1 MNRFKDQ
8 PEIIQNLVLKLE
20 ELMSS
25 REKLPAI
32 ILAGKTGVGKTT
44 TANNIAEYFNCEK
57 YEITLEQAI
66 KTTWIK
72 SSERFVRS
80 CVSIE
85 HIEKDVKRKVLIINE
100 CDLMKNG
107 GELIRELLD
116 EAKRLGVIVIMTTN
130 HVKKM
135 ADSIKSRCYV
145 VEYPDTAIDLR
156 VAKTNA
162 LFDM

>member
-32 ILAGKTGVGKTT
+32 MLVGKTGVGKTT
-44 TANNIAEYFNCEK
+44 TANNIAEYFNCEVLNK
-57 YEITLEQAI
+57 TLTRST
-66 KTTWIK
+66 KTAWVK
-72 SSERFVRS
+72 DSESFVHS

-85 HIEKDVKRKVLIINE
+85 NIEKDVKRKILIINE
-100 CDLMKNG
+100 CDLMPNG

-156 VAKTNA
+156 VAKTNL
-162 LFDM
+162 LFAM